1 MLIDIR
7 EEEERTAAGLPELK
21 LGARYKVGHKRN
33 GRMFV
38 CFLQMRCVFVPL
50 PVLQGLCVTLPPI
63 KGMSESH
70 PACLSGRSGSRQ
82 ADQVDITL

>member
-38 CFLQMRCVFVPL
+38 CFHKCDVYLYHSLCSGDCVSHSLQ
-50 PVLQGLCVTLPPI
+50 
-63 KGMSESH
+63 
-70 PACLSGRSGSRQ
+70 
-82 ADQVDITL
+82 